1 MVFETYA
8 VLHVFCLY
16 FYYTMCTHH
25 HLGNWYRHL
34 LELRE
39 RGRFMNYIFFKKR
52 PCRMLCKLLTG
63 LREVFGRP
71 LLHGRSIPPTS
82 WTKLIL
88 RKLYSE
94 NGSAADH
101 LIHFIFFYNAC
112 PSFTYCHGKQR
123 QTRAETF
130 FLILGTKAFFS
141 I

>member
-39 RGRFMNYIFFKKR
+39 RGRFVNYIFFKKR

-63 LREVFGRP
+63 LRGVFGRP

-101 LIHFIFFYNAC
+101 LILFF
-112 PSFTYCHGKQR
+112 
-123 QTRAETF
+123 F
-130 FLILGTKAFFS
+130 FFFS
-141 I
+141 TTPVIPLPTAMVNRGKLRHCSGREQRELSV